1 MKITTLCYMERDGAY
16 LMLHRIVKKND
27 ENSGKWIGIGGKLE
41 EGESPEECLLREVRE
56 ETGCTLTNYA
66 FRGLVTFVSDRWGTE
81 YMCLYTASA
90 FTGEP
95 ASCSEGVLQWVPQSD
110 VEALN
115 LWEGDRIFLKL
126 LKRGEPFFSLK
137 LRYRGDTL
145 AEWALNGIPQE
156 L

>member
-1 MKITTLCYMERDGAY
+1 M
-16 LMLHRIVKKND
+16 
-27 ENSGKWIGIGGKLE
+27 
-41 EGESPEECLLREVRE
+41 
-56 ETGCTLTNYA
+56 
-66 FRGLVTFVSDRWGTE
+66 
-81 YMCLYTASA
+81 
-90 FTGEP
+90 
-95 ASCSEGVLQWVPQSD
+95 PQSD